1 MKPITVL
8 AVLLLSLPA
17 CEQEQSSSGGEVSST
32 EEIAAREISECFA
45 AYKNAILSQQGEVA
59 VELLSRNTVDEFE
72 NYVGLALGA
81 EREEIEALSLIN
93 RMQVILMRHRIPVET
108 LMELTGRSA
117 VVYAVDRDWIGKD
130 EVIRTELG
138 EVSLY
143 GDRATAEVM
152 IGGQVAPNRF
162 QFRREYGRWR
172 FDLLPLLRD
181 GNTAMKYAA
190 QQAGMDEN
198 EFLFVVLE
206 SVTGKRLDE
215 SIWTPLY

>member
-17 CEQEQSSSGGEVSST
+17 CEQEQAGSGAEVSST
-32 EEIAAREISECFA
+32 EESAAREVAGCFA
-45 AYKNAILSQQGEVA
+45 AYKDAILSQQGEAA
-59 VELLSRNTVDEFE
+59 VDRLSRNTVDEFE
-72 NYVGLALGA
+72 NYVGMALGA
-81 EREEIEALSLIN
+81 EREELEALSLIN
-93 RMQVILMRHRIPVET
+93 RMQVILMRHRIPLET
-108 LMELTGRSA
+108 LRELTGRSA

-138 EVSLY
+138 EVSIH
-143 GDRATAEVM
+143 GDRATAEVI

-162 QFRREYGRWR
+162 QFRREYGSWR

-190 QQAGMDEN
+190 QQAGMDED
-198 EFLFVVLE
+198 EFLFLLLE
-206 SVTGKRLDE
+206 SVTGERVDD
-215 SIWTPLY
+215 SIWTPLQ